1 VKKHNEA
8 VFQKGFEKGML
19 LVTQTIVIVQI
30 TIKFGKSEQANKKV
44 RSCTASGKLDRALRR
59 IPVAASRREV
69 LDCLD

>member
-1 VKKHNEA
+1 MKKHNEA

-30 TIKFGKSEQANKKV
+30 TIKFVKSEQANKKA
-44 RSCTASGKLDRALRR
+44 RSCTSPGKLDRVLRK